1 MGKITDLKQQKK
13 KLDRFNVFIDGN
25 FAFGISADLRFEKKL
40 EVGQNLSEK
49 QLAELINL
57 DQAERVLAKSLRFLS
72 FRPRS
77 EREIREHLLRKGKL
91 KDIKGDDEKA
101 QYERSVETVIKK
113 LENLGQIDDYEFT
126 KWWVEQRM
134 RFKQSG
140 IHLLKAELASKGVS
154 KDTVDEILSANI
166 NKESY
171 EDLALTAAQK
181 KESSYRRLP
190 KEDFK
195 IRLSQFLARRGFDW
209 NTIKKVVDSL
219 IDKR

>member
-1 MGKITDLKQQKK
+1 MKITDLEQQKK

-25 FAFGISADLRFEKKL
+25 FAFGVSADLRFEKKL

-57 DQAERVLAKSLRFLS
+57 DQAERLLAKSLRFLS

-77 EREIREHLLRKGKL
+77 EREIRDHLLRKGKL

-140 IHLLKAELASKGVS
+140 THLLKAELASKGVS
-154 KDTVDEILSANI
+154 KDTIDEVLSANI
-166 NKESY
+166 NRESY
-171 EDLALTAAQK
+171 EDLALTAALK
-181 KESSYRRLP
+181 KESSYRRLS

>member
-1 MGKITDLKQQKK
+1 MKITDLEQQKK

-25 FAFGISADLRFEKKL
+25 FAFGVSADLRFEKKL

-49 QLAELINL
+49 QIAELINL
-57 DQAERVLAKSLRFLS
+57 DQAERLLAKSLRFLS

-77 EREIREHLLRKGKL
+77 EREIRDHLLRKGKL

-154 KDTVDEILSANI
+154 KDTIDEILSANI

-171 EDLALTAAQK
+171 EDLALTAALK
-181 KESSYRRLP
+181 KESSYRRLS

-195 IRLSQFLARRGFDW
+195 IKLSQFLARRGFDW
-209 NTIKKVVDSL
+209 NTVKKVVDSL